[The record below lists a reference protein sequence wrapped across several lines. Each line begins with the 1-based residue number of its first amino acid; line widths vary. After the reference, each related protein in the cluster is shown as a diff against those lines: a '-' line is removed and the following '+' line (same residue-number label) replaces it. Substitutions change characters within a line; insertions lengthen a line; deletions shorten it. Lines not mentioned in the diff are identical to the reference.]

1 MGFNGGVG
9 ANSKLHCKLI
19 DGLMDDKSKELCP
32 RLIDF
37 LVIVGRKPDS
47 KLQKA
52 PPIGAHVHP
61 NDVPQLRRRT
71 GFVGVANPEILRR
84 YPTDNHKDFALPT
97 DVTYFCQPEGCVT
110 VADNYQHN
118 KHGHETTSFIF
129 MLTEK
134 DTSKI
139 RYGIT
144 LNFFLHFEPKPTHT
158 TTSGNPAKRRPTAS
172 MTSLCLISHHPFLST
187 FAELL
192 RLLAQLIDACNMR
205 CNYDDSL
212 PRDSLWMVLTGH
224 WTGPIPQIVMQ
235 EVKQIETWILLL
247 LSSPV
252 PVPGKTKLVLE
263 ILPEE
268 VMKMQEFG
276 LPDYTRFTMVDFP
289 LHLPLELLST
299 DTVITLLTAVML
311 EHKVVLQSRNYN
323 AVSMCV
329 LSLVALLYPL
339 EYMFPVIP
347 LLPTFLQNAEQILL
361 APTPFI
367 IGVPASFFL
376 CKGIKLPEDVILV
389 DLDTNEVTIPDD
401 LSVPDLPEPERSN
414 LKQDFLVALGKTTS
428 EFSENKNGSFEASYQ
443 NDPDEIDV
451 ACRIAMINF
460 FNSPNIFANF
470 SEHTRTLRLYPRPVV
485 ALQTES
491 FLRSRPYLSTFIQE
505 LCKTQS
511 VEYFA
516 EECLCPRNEVYVRV
530 QNGTTS
536 AKQVGDKLKWFGDEL
551 MPVHFN
557 AYPNNCTLVEALN
570 TWHLARNAHGLDEE
584 EDQFDWES
592 NGMDESMLTM
602 SPFSEHAPD
611 FEATKPVS
619 EVNDVYQAPNKLQLP
634 QSLSRLS
641 IESSISSGRSS
652 PASTNSE
659 AGNDSEADFARLA
672 ENLAIKSNEKGDF
685 DFDHVGDSTESTP
698 VQNRKAPL
706 GPSVLSSNSSTPTS
720 KGPQFK
726 IKGFQQAFSDSGEKV
741 FGPNIMN
748 TLNGYAE
755 KSHGML
761 GSFFSKTAPKAHALR
776 EKTMRPLEAAANK
789 IEHGQHLIQNKRQNV
804 QQDSKKEKDST
815 QAAQLQM
822 KNQQTIRDMC
832 DQVLAGQGVGVF
844 QSAKLKRLLE
854 DESLRELVCQKL
866 NLGVSQRYTEED
878 FLQRV
883 QLSRAQYKGYLK
895 ILQACLHGLEH
906 SYNSPHSDGLASL
919 FHVLEIAHTHFW
931 AENESHTPGSGIS
944 SLIGTPTS
952 SIHTILSPAGPSHK
966 SSLASI
972 PKTGTD
978 PVPFTTTGPT
988 PLQPG
993 VETAKQQKEQDLVD
1007 FNVNTPQTSDLISL
1021 SNVDDGTGSQNGGS
1035 ANGTGGLL
1043 DSANNVVPSTFNDQ
1057 NNEMTRSTDTVTS
1070 EPPKSLRRP
1079 SETPAIPP
1087 RRPSDTRTSPRIP
1100 PPVPQRGA
1108 GPPPLPKRPPPLPER
1123 PASSGSVGSVSS
1135 PRKSL
1140 TNSDPPVLPPPVL
1153 PPPALEPVKE
1163 VEGKHN
1169 GDKGIEQ
1176 RDDKADKQE
1185 NKVIGSVVS
1194 DAVKDKEDND
1204 NFGKEDGQK
1213 EDKNEEKPAGNIL
1226 NGDIKVTKPVA
1237 NGHVKAAEP
1246 IEKPKSLFVAKPSTP
1261 SSSSSSTLEPT
1272 RHFLY
1277 QDLISASNGLWA
1289 NMVFW
1294 ENAFFDMV
1302 AKERDIIGMDQEPS
1316 EMIDR
1321 YSSLN
1326 DSERKRL
1333 ELDEDRI
1340 IAVLLHNMTA
1350 YMVMCGSPTRVL
1362 QQKVRRMLGKAHIGL
1377 IYSKKIN
1384 QLLDELPSQPSNL
1397 IQLKPLGSRLVQKQ
1411 SFAVHVGDSA
1421 EAPVSFMEVCDDAV
1435 IIRACNGQIT
1445 ERWWYERLVNMTYSP
1460 RTRVLCI
1467 WRRQDD
1473 QVHMHKFHTKKCRQL
1488 YTCMKTAMEKAAQR
1502 GKVTIAGRDLGGEFP
1517 VHDIETSE
1525 GGLLQ
1530 VRIDG
1535 VKLLFADR
1543 QDFISLSSIKK
1554 CNTFGGNMFV
1564 LEEYNKQRNQ
1574 LIQRRYI
1581 STMARHVAWALHRM
1595 FSVRLTLNETL
1606 ARTLADEDTMS
1617 GVETPVGKVD
1627 DNGYEADKSF
1637 CSSPMMSSPMI
1648 SPKRKKLSEE
1658 ILKERLNLERPKIC
1672 IQNSVDSNTASE
1684 ERTPTASPSYS
1695 TKKRRRRKLSQISF
1709 EHTSYPNELRFIT
1722 RLTSGSDEENTT
1734 TNFPYFTRQRAPSHP
1749 AMLQAEERVNV
1760 AKLCSSVSMDTALNV
1775 WPRQEADNEVIEME
1789 DLTPRTEVLPEI
1801 R

>member
-1 MGFNGGVG
+1 
-9 ANSKLHCKLI
+9 
-19 DGLMDDKSKELCP
+19 MDDKSKELCP

-61 NDVPQLRRRT
+61 SDVPPLRRRT

-84 YPTDNHKDFALPT
+84 YPTDNHKDFTLPT
-97 DVTYFCQPEGCVT
+97 DVTYFCQPEGCIT
-110 VADNYQHN
+110 VADNY
-118 KHGHETTSFIF
+118 KHSRKGHETTSFIY

-144 LNFFLHFEPKPTHT
+144 LNFFVHFDAKPTHT
-158 TTSGNPAKRRPTAS
+158 TTSGNPTKRKPTAS
-172 MTSLCLISHHPFLST
+172 LTSLCLISHHPFLST
-187 FAELL
+187 FAEIL

-205 CNYDDSL
+205 CNFDDSL

-224 WTGPIPQIVMQ
+224 WTGPIPQNVMQ

-268 VMKMQEFG
+268 VMKMQEFA
-276 LPDYTRFTMVDFP
+276 LPDHTRFSMMDFP
-289 LHLPLELLST
+289 LHLPLELLNV

-311 EHKVVLQSRNYN
+311 EHKVILQSRNYN

-329 LSLVALLYPL
+329 MSLVALLYPL

-347 LLPTFLQNAEQILL
+347 LLPTFLQNAEQLLL

-367 IGVPASFFL
+367 IGLPASFFL
-376 CKGIKLPEDVILV
+376 CKGIKLPDDVMLV
-389 DLDTNEVTIPDD
+389 DLDTNEVTIPPG
-401 LSVPDLPEPERSN
+401 LEISELPEPERSN
-414 LKQDFLVALGKTTS
+414 LKQDFLAALGKTVSTAELNES
-428 EFSENKNGSFEASYQ
+428 HTNGSFEASYQ
-443 NDPDEIDV
+443 MDPDEIDV

-460 FNSPNIFANF
+460 FDSPNVFANF

-491 FLRSRPYLSTFIQE
+491 FLRSRPYLSQFIQD
-505 LCKTQS
+505 LCRTQS

-516 EECLCPRNEVYVRV
+516 EECLCPRNEVFVRV
-530 QNGTTS
+530 QNGNTS
-536 AKQVGDKLKWFGDEL
+536 AKQIGDKLKWFSEQL

-570 TWHLARNAHGLDEE
+570 AWHLARNAHGSDEE
-584 EDQFDWES
+584 DDVSDLES
-592 NGMDESMLTM
+592 CGMDESMLTM

-634 QSLSRLS
+634 TSMSRLS
-641 IESSISSGRSS
+641 MDSSISSGRSS

-685 DFDHVGDSTESTP
+685 DFDHVMDSKESTP
-698 VQNRKAPL
+698 VQNRKVPL
-706 GPSVLSSNSSTPTS
+706 GPSVLSSTSSTPTT
-720 KGPQFK
+720 KTPQFK
-726 IKGFQQAFSDSGEKV
+726 MKQAFTDSGEKM
-741 FGPNIMN
+741 FGPNLMN

-761 GSFFSKTAPKAHALR
+761 GSFFSKTAPKAQALR
-776 EKTMRPLEAAANK
+776 EKTMRPLAEAAANR
-789 IEHGQHLIQNKRQNV
+789 IEHGQHLIQNKRQHV
-804 QQDSKKEKDST
+804 QQENKDKDPT

-822 KNQQTIRDMC
+822 KNQQTVRDIC
-832 DQVLAGQGVGVF
+832 DQVLNGQGVGVF
-844 QSAKLKRLLE
+844 QGAKLKRLLE

-866 NLGVSQRYTEED
+866 NLGVSQRYTEDD

-883 QLSRAQYKGYLK
+883 QLTRAQYKGYLK
-895 ILQACLHGLEH
+895 ILQACLHGLDH

-931 AENESHTPGSGIS
+931 AENETHTPGSGIS
-944 SLIGTPTS
+944 SLMGTPTS
-952 SIHTILSPAGPSHK
+952 SIHTVFSPAGPSHK
-966 SSLASI
+966 SSLTSFLSRN
-972 PKTGTD
+972 TD
-978 PVPFTTTGPT
+978 PVPVTTTGPV

-993 VETAKQQKEQDLVD
+993 VSAPSNKPVQPEKDLFDFNETAPRYDNLIDLDNGV
-1007 FNVNTPQTSDLISL
+1007 QTNG
-1021 SNVDDGTGSQNGGS
+1021 SNENSSVMTQSTS
-1035 ANGTGGLL
+1035 AVS
-1043 DSANNVVPSTFNDQ
+1043 DSA
-1057 NNEMTRSTDTVTS
+1057 RSETS
-1070 EPPKSLRRP
+1070 EPPKSPRRP
-1079 SETPAIPP
+1079 SEPPSIPP
-1087 RRPSDTRTSPRIP
+1087 RRPSDAAPSSPRP
-1100 PPVPQRGA
+1100 PPPIPQRPPSGA
-1108 GPPPLPKRPPPLPER
+1108 PPPLPRRPPPLPER
-1123 PASSGSVGSVSS
+1123 PDSARTASAS
-1135 PRKSL
+1135 PRRS
-1140 TNSDPPVLPPPVL
+1140 TSTEPPPV
-1153 PPPALEPVKE
+1153 PPPALPTLPEKKSE
-1163 VEGKHN
+1163 V
-1169 GDKGIEQ
+1169 
-1176 RDDKADKQE
+1176 
-1185 NKVIGSVVS
+1185 S
-1194 DAVKDKEDND
+1194 
-1204 NFGKEDGQK
+1204 
-1213 EDKNEEKPAGNIL
+1213 EEKKTEVVPNGHVGGQVPVASETPTITQESPVVAPSA
-1226 NGDIKVTKPVA
+1226 NGDIPKPASQKPQA
-1237 NGHVKAAEP
+1237 NGHVKTE
-1246 IEKPKSLFVAKPSTP
+1246 IEKPKSLFVAKPSSP

-1277 QDLISASNGLWA
+1277 QDLISASNPLWA

-1326 DSERKRL
+1326 ESERKRL

-1350 YMVMCGSPTRVL
+1350 YMVMCGSPSRVL

-1384 QLLDELPSQPSNL
+1384 QLLDELPPQPCNL

-1411 SFAVHVGDSA
+1411 SFAVHLGDTA
-1421 EAPVSFMEVCDDAV
+1421 EAPVSFMEVCEDAV
-1435 IIRACNGQIT
+1435 IIRACTGQIS

-1460 RTRVLCI
+1460 RTKVLCI

-1488 YTCMKTAMEKAAQR
+1488 YTCMKTAMERAAQR

-1535 VKLLFADR
+1535 VRLLFADR
-1543 QDFISLSSIKK
+1543 QDFISLANIKK

-1564 LEEYNKQRNQ
+1564 LEEFNKQKNE

-1606 ARTLADEDTMS
+1606 AKALADEEAIDELS
-1617 GVETPVGKVD
+1617 GRASPMD
-1627 DNGYEADKSF
+1627 RIDAHSDRGYDGDKSVDN
-1637 CSSPMMSSPMI
+1637 SPMI
-1648 SPKRKKLSEE
+1648 SPKRAKASGEVLR
-1658 ILKERLNLERPKIC
+1658 ERLNMERPTIC
-1672 IQNSVDSNTASE
+1672 IQSSIESNEGSA
-1684 ERTPTASPSYS
+1684 TPTASPSFAA
-1695 TKKRRRRKLSQISF
+1695 KKRKRHRKLSQISF
-1709 EHTSYPNELRFIT
+1709 EHTNYPHELRFVT
-1722 RLTSGSDEENTT
+1722 RLTSESDSEENAAD
-1734 TNFPYFTRQRAPSHP
+1734 FPFFSRPRAPSQP
-1749 AMLQAEERVNV
+1749 VQTDTEEMNIPR
-1760 AKLCSSVSMDTALNV
+1760 LTSSISMDTALNV
-1775 WPRQEADNEVIEME
+1775 WPRKQEDDNEVIEMD
-1789 DLTPRTEVLPEI
+1789 DLTPRTEVLPEFG
-1801 R
+1801 